1 MFKTTRT
8 MWVGVALLLFSCA
21 CPEKHVEGPAP
32 AEKAAEPV
40 NMPPPAAETPPAT
53 MPAPTG
59 EVQPATPAT
68 PPASPADTKPPAA
81 ATPPPAPATPT
92 PPPAAAALPS
102 KAGAPCDE
110 KGCGGGYECKSYYGI
125 AGPRGP
131 EFKTC
136 EISCAAK
143 GSKCP
148 AGTKCSTIADGPGKV
163 CR

>member
-40 NMPPPAAETPPAT
+40 NMPPPAAEPAVTPPA
-53 MPAPTG
+53 PG

-68 PPASPADTKPPAA
+68 PPASPADPKPSAQATPPAA
-81 ATPPPAPATPT
+81 PAPAPA
-92 PPPAAAALPS
+92 PPVAAATLPS
-102 KAGAPCDE
+102 KAGMPCDE
-110 KGCGGGYECKSYYGI
+110 KGCGGGYECKSYFGI
-125 AGPRGP
+125 AGPKGP
-131 EFKTC
+131 EFKSC
-136 EISCAAK
+136 EIPCSAK
-143 GSKCP
+143 SAKCP
-148 AGTKCSTIADGPGKV
+148 AGTKCTNIADGPGQV